1 MGSVDPAP
9 QGEVMAM
16 QDMWDDVE
24 KLFERLT
31 GKALRSKGKTSLDDC
46 KAQIT
51 KLQQPADADAAPAPT
66 KRSGGAKAK
75 SYAMDMLHCVKL
87 LGGVA
92 AQGGSM
98 VRASLLL
105 LWHSDVLMATT

>member
-1 MGSVDPAP
+1 MGAVVDPAP
-9 QGEVMAM
+9 QGEVMGM

-24 KLFERLT
+24 KLFEKLT

-46 KAQIT
+46 KAQIA
-51 KLQQPADADAAPAPT
+51 KLQQPAGEDADAAPAPT

-92 AQGGSM
+92 AQGGSI

-105 LWHSDVLMATT
+105 GPDIPTC